1 MAKPKPVLAIDL
13 KNWIESKVKSNFDYS
28 LATNRRLDIENF
40 IKSHNQKYENKLK
53 LESVR
58 ASHSPILNKV
68 LTAQG
73 INPESLGKRKNK
85 KTGLKFNSDMNSQI
99 TPSPQAGETDTTPK
113 NIPQGQMQAGQAG
126 LQLPMQETFSKE
138 SVSASFSGLFLT
150 LKIAFPD
157 LEDLTVDEKK
167 SLGELWH
174 GAFNLYIS
182 NEKMAV
188 IGIPLISTLG
198 MFIPKILASRKKTK
212 MRKSKEEG
220 LNVQKEIDSKNT
232 VQQERIEVAKQENKP
247 PVDEIQ
253 KPTIKEILENN
264 KTLPKEEKD
273 DNKIQS

>member
-1 MAKPKPVLAIDL
+1 MAKLKHVLAIDL
-13 KNWIESKVKSNFDYS
+13 KNWIETKVKSNFDYS

-40 IKSHNQKYENKLK
+40 IESHNKNYDNKLK

-85 KTGLKFNSDMNSQI
+85 KTGLKFNSDMNSTI
-99 TPSPQAGETDTTPK
+99 TPSPQAGATDTTPK
-113 NIPQGQMQAGQAG
+113 TPQQAQQGTQ
-126 LQLPMQETFSKE
+126 QIIQPEIFSKE

-157 LEDLTVDEKK
+157 LEDLTVEEKK

-212 MRKSKEEG
+212 LRKSKGEG
-220 LNVQKEIDSKNT
+220 LEIQKEIDSKNVT
-232 VQQERIEVAKQENKP
+232 QQEIIEVAKQENKP
-247 PVDEIQ
+247 VVPDQE
-253 KPTIKEILENN
+253 KPTIGEILEKN
-264 KTLPKEEKD
+264 KTLPKEDKNES
-273 DNKIQS
+273 NTVQS

>member
-13 KNWIESKVKSNFDYS
+13 KNWIESKVKSNYDYS
-28 LATNRRLDIENF
+28 LATNRRLDIESF
-40 IKSHNQKYENKLK
+40 IKSVNPKYDNKLK

-85 KTGLKFNSDMNSQI
+85 KTGLKFNTDMNTQI
-99 TPSPQAGETDTTPK
+99 TPNPQAGDTDTTPK
-113 NIPQGQMQAGQAG
+113 NKPQGQVGDPNQ
-126 LQLPMQETFSKE
+126 PMMIQPEIFSKE
-138 SVSASFSGLFLT
+138 SVSASFAGLFLT

-157 LEDLTVDEKK
+157 LEDLTVEEKK

-212 MRKSKEEG
+212 LRKSSGEG
-220 LNVQKEIDSKNT
+220 LERQKEIDSKNT
-232 VQQERIEVAKQENKP
+232 LQSERIEVAKTENNP
-247 PVDEIQ
+247 PVET
-253 KPTIKEILENN
+253 KPTMQEILEHN
-264 KTLPKEEKD
+264 KTLPKEDKNESS
-273 DNKIQS
+273 KI

>member
-1 MAKPKPVLAIDL
+1 MAKYKHVLAIDL
-13 KNWIESKVKSNFDYS
+13 KNWIESKVKSNYDYS
-28 LATNRRLDIENF
+28 LATNRRSDIESF
-40 IKSHNQKYENKLK
+40 ISKFNSKYENKLV
-53 LESVR
+53 LENVR

-68 LTAQG
+68 LEAQG

-85 KTGLKFNSDMNSQI
+85 KTGLKFNSDMNPKI
-99 TPSPQAGETDTTPK
+99 TPSPQAGETDTTKPK
-113 NIPQGQMQAGQAG
+113 VDPQNPQGIIMT
-126 LQLPMQETFSKE
+126 PPEIFSKE

-157 LEDLTVDEKK
+157 LEDLTPEEKK

-212 MRKSKEEG
+212 LRKSKGEG
-220 LNVQKEIDSKNT
+220 LEKQKEIDSKNT
-232 VQQERIEVAKQENKP
+232 TQQEKIEVAKQENNPTLPQENKP
-247 PVDEIQ
+247 SMQ
-253 KPTIKEILENN
+253 EILEKN
-264 KTLPKEEKD
+264 KTLPKDEK
-273 DNKIQS
+273 NE

>member
-40 IKSHNQKYENKLK
+40 IESHNKKYENKLK

-99 TPSPQAGETDTTPK
+99 TPSPQAGETDTTKP
-113 NIPQGQMQAGQAG
+113 PPPTGQAPNQMVNG
-126 LQLPMQETFSKE
+126 MPIIQQEIFTRE
-138 SVSASFSGLFLT
+138 SVSASFAGLFMT
-150 LKIAFPD
+150 LKVAFPD
-157 LEDLTVDEKK
+157 LEDLTEAEKK
-167 SLGELWH
+167 SLGDLWH
-174 GAFNLYIS
+174 SAFNLYIS
-182 NEKMAV
+182 NEKMMV

-212 MRKSKEEG
+212 IRKSKGEG
-220 LNVQKEIDSKNT
+220 LEKQKEIDSKNT
-232 VQQERIEVAKQENKP
+232 TQQEKIDLEKQENKP
-247 PVDEIQ
+247 TLPQEQ
-253 KPTIKEILENN
+253 KRSIGQILEDS
-264 KTLPKEEKD
+264 KKLPTDPKE
-273 DNKIQS
+273 

>member
-13 KNWIESKVKSNFDYS
+13 KNWIEKQVKSNYDYS

-40 IKSHNQKYENKLK
+40 IKNHNPKYENNLK

-85 KTGLKFNSDMNSQI
+85 KTGLKFNSDMNAQI
-99 TPSPQAGETDTTPK
+99 TPSPQAGATDTTKP
-113 NIPQGQMQAGQAG
+113 PTQTQQG
-126 LQLPMQETFSKE
+126 LQVIQPEIFSKE
-138 SVSASFSGLFLT
+138 SVSASFSALFLT
-150 LKIAFPD
+150 MKLAFPD
-157 LEDLTVDEKK
+157 LEDLTPDEKI

-188 IGIPLISTLG
+188 IGIPLIATLG
-198 MFIPKILASRKKTK
+198 MFIPKIIASRKKTK
-212 MRKSKEEG
+212 LRKSKGEG
-220 LNVQKEIDSKNT
+220 LEIQKEIDSKN
-232 VQQERIEVAKQENKP
+232 VIQQEKIEVAKVENKPTMPQENKP
-247 PVDEIQ
+247 TMQ
-253 KPTIKEILENN
+253 EILEKN
-264 KTLPKEEKD
+264 KTLPKEDKD
-273 DNKIQS
+273 ETNSV